1 MNRLTNTAA
10 VLALGFT
17 LMAPI
22 AVFAQ
27 EDVTPIVAPATIV
40 ISGADGAEVGTYSVT
55 DISVYLSTIAA
66 VDDQPAYTDF
76 SLSLSSV
83 SPLDAALLEWASQ
96 TNVGDAALRNISI
109 TVAVTD
115 AEGGEPHDM
124 QYEVKDAKV
133 TSLSTSHS
141 SYTMGANVSLQVAA
155 GKLTIDGIAV
165 N

>member
-1 MNRLTNTAA
+1 MTRLTKTTA
-10 VLALGFT
+10 LFALGLA

-22 AVFAQ
+22 AVYAQ
-27 EDVTPIVAPATIV
+27 DETAPTVAPATIV
-40 ISGADGAEVGTYSVT
+40 LSGADGAEVGTYTVT

-76 SLSLSSV
+76 SLSLSTV
-83 SPLDAALLEWASQ
+83 TPLDAALLEWASQ
-96 TNVGDAALRNISI
+96 TNTGDAALRNISI

-141 SYTMGANVSLQVAA
+141 SYTAGANVSLQIAA